1 MFRFD
6 TLRDDTAST
15 WKIVGILC
23 ILCLI
28 LLSTRQYFAC
38 WYIPVFASNTRS
50 IVFQDFTLLAV
61 FQCFPLCEVLRVQYY
76 SEYFTRV
83 CCSISRFD
91 TLAILSTRS
100 SWPSVVVVLLIYSQ
114 YSLYYGSSI
123 TPILSVLASRNK
135 CTRYSER
142 TLNFCCDAGCCSCCS
157 CCCCLSGS
165 STVDVPPS
173 LAA

>member
-114 YSLYYGSSI
+114 YSQYFGWQYYCN
-123 TPILSVLASRNK
+123 TLSTQYGPSNK
-135 CTRYSER
+135 KHLFQLQPQCLICVPEPTAVGCYLEYCLHR
-142 TLNFCCDAGCCSCCS
+142 TKAR
-157 CCCCLSGS
+157 
-165 STVDVPPS
+165 
-173 LAA
+173 